1 MTENPFSLKSI
12 FFWEKTKFFVCNCV
26 KSDVFLLYLSVVWVV
41 IRDQLFES
49 RNMQNIPVWI
59 VANKADLCMNVLA
72 TMRGHRDHHHHHHH
86 HHHVHLHHHSAHEDL
101 TPAFKELA
109 NLVKKQWKCSYIECS
124 AKYNWRVVP
133 IFRDIIKT
141 IENTVIGEG
150 SGREGYRD
158 GSGVDHSE
166 QIKVTI
172 TDGHSSGAV
181 RNINNSTSNENVR
194 LCVIL

>member
-1 MTENPFSLKSI
+1 
-12 FFWEKTKFFVCNCV
+12 
-26 KSDVFLLYLSVVWVV
+26 
-41 IRDQLFES
+41 
-49 RNMQNIPVWI
+49 MQNIPVWI
-59 VANKADLCMNVLA
+59 VGNKADLCMNVLA

-86 HHHVHLHHHSAHEDL
+86 VHLHHHSAHDDL

-141 IENTVIGEG
+141 IDNTMISES
-150 SGREGYRD
+150 SGRAEHHH
-158 GSGVDHSE
+158 SGHHRSE
-166 QIKVTI
+166 VSAGDTEPIKLTI
-172 TDGHSSGAV
+172 SDGHSSGAP
-181 RNINNSTSNENVR
+181 RHATQAGHHSGGRPSGSGAHNTLNATSNESVR